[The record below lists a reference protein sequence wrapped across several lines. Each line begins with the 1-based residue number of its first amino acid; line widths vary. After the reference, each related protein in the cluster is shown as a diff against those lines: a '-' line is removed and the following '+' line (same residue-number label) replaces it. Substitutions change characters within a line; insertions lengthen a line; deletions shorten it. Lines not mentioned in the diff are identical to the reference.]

1 MIMEGGVYM
10 IPKVN
15 DENGIG
21 CLTFGPTT
29 SCEENCVSMVAS
41 TPWLYRIKGNM
52 PFRVAH
58 KTQHSR

>member
-41 TPWLYRIKGNM
+41 TPNS
-52 PFRVAH
+52 PV
-58 KTQHSR
+58 QN